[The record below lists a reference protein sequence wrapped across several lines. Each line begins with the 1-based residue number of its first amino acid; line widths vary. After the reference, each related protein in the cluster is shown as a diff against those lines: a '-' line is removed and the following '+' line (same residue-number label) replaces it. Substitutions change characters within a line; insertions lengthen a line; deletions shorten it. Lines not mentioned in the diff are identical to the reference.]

1 MIGLAPDQ
9 ENERPAN
16 AGPPVTDD
24 SASPSKQPERP
35 EQSAE
40 DTDTGWGERPDPDDD
55 ERFHRDRPPHWGS
68 D

>member
-1 MIGLAPDQ
+1 MPDQ
-9 ENERPAN
+9 PDRDDPEHGTSGQNEPARPA
-16 AGPPVTDD
+16 AGHPV
-24 SASPSKQPERP
+24 ARP

-55 ERFHRDRPPHWGS
+55 ERFSRDRPPHWGS

>member
-1 MIGLAPDQ
+1 MPDQ
-9 ENERPAN
+9 LDRDDPEPGASGQDEPARPV
-16 AGPPVTDD
+16 PSHPV
-24 SASPSKQPERP
+24 ARP

-55 ERFHRDRPPHWGS
+55 ERFSRDRPPHWGS